1 MILLFIRLN
10 HDRSHIFSPHK
21 YIPCSFQ
28 SIDNMARFYTFIF
41 LFFASLTPSCK
52 KEIPSI
58 KPELKSITASVYAS
72 GIVKSR
78 NQYNIFS
85 SVNGV
90 IKTILVKEG
99 DVIRKGDP
107 IMIIQNLTA
116 MLNTENVR
124 LSADYNMYERNE
136 DKLLQIQKEI
146 ELANR
151 KLKSDSLL
159 MSRQNNLWAQGIGT
173 KTEQEQREL
182 TYQNAKTTY
191 ENLKIKYRDVKKQL
205 KYASTQSKNNLQI
218 SKSTL
223 GDFTIKSELN
233 GRVYSITKEIGE
245 MVSTQSPLGVIGDD
259 SHYILE
265 LQLDEYD
272 IIKIREGQ
280 EVIVKLDSYQDSV
293 FEAKVT
299 KLNPLMNEKTRTFVI
314 EAEFIEKPSILY
326 PNLSVEANIVLTKKE
341 NIITLP
347 RKYIIEDKYVILKDG
362 SKREIKTGIKDYLLA
377 EIIEGIDIST
387 EVILPK

>member
-1 MILLFIRLN
+1 MFCVLLI
-10 HDRSHIFSPHK
+10 
-21 YIPCSFQ
+21 
-28 SIDNMARFYTFIF
+28 
-41 LFFASLTPSCK
+41 PSCK
-52 KEIPSI
+52 KEVPSI
-58 KPELKSITASVYAS
+58 KPELKSITESVYAS
-72 GIVKSR
+72 GIVKSS

-116 MLNTENVR
+116 ILNAENVK

-136 DKLLQIQKEI
+136 EKLLQIQKEI
-146 ELANR
+146 EFANR

-182 TYQNAKTTY
+182 TYLNAKTTY

-223 GDFTIKSELN
+223 SDFTIKSELN
-233 GRVYSITKEIGE
+233 GRVYSITKEVGE
-245 MVSTQSPLGVIGDD
+245 MVSAQSSLGVIGDD
-259 SHYILE
+259 SHFILE

-272 IIKIREGQ
+272 IIKIKKGQ

-293 FEAKVT
+293 FEAKVI
-299 KLNPLMNEKTRTFVI
+299 KLNPLMNEKTRSFVI
-314 EAEFIEKPSILY
+314 EADFVEKPYILY

-362 SKREIKTGIKDYLLA
+362 SKREIKTGIKDYILA
-377 EIIEGIDIST
+377 EIIEGLDIST